1 MNGTMQAC
9 AICGS
14 TIERRPEVRLGY
26 GAIVRCNGCGS
37 GLLEPRPSAADL
49 GDLHG
54 DEDYF
59 NHPYFEARRELTPIV
74 RAACEAKLA
83 RIEAR
88 AGSLR
93 GKALVDV
100 GCDLGVLVAYAE
112 ESRAMSAIGVDIIRK
127 VVELGRAAGRDLRL
141 GTLESVALPEN
152 SADIICGFDLIE
164 HVDDPH
170 RLVAEAWRVLKPG
183 GTLALETPNFGGLIY
198 RIGRI
203 IGHTAL
209 LRPVTRSLQERLWP
223 PFHVQYFTK
232 TSLKALIEKAG
243 YVDVVVSGRELE
255 PAELAVANPAMRLLV
270 RGIFAMASLVG
281 APTLLMAYARKP
293 EGSTVS

>member
-1 MNGTMQAC
+1 MG
-9 AICGS
+9 
-14 TIERRPEVRLGY
+14 
-26 GAIVRCNGCGS
+26 GAPPALPPGALPPPTPTVVA
-37 GLLEPRPSAADL
+37 PPSA
-49 GDLHG
+49 
-54 DEDYF
+54 
-59 NHPYFEARRELTPIV
+59 TIV
-74 RAACEAKLA
+74 PHAS
-83 RIEAR
+83 
-88 AGSLR
+88 G
-93 GKALVDV
+93 
-100 GCDLGVLVAYAE
+100 
-112 ESRAMSAIGVDIIRK
+112 
-127 VVELGRAAGRDLRL
+127 
-141 GTLESVALPEN
+141 
-152 SADIICGFDLIE
+152 CGFDLIE

-198 RIGRI
+198 RIGRM
-203 IGHTAL
+203 IGRTAL